1 MTIHTV
7 SFPVEPRVAA
17 GYGSASRRA
26 IVLAVS
32 LIAVLGALVVW
43 GLSALVG

>member
-1 MTIHTV
+1 MTLHAA
-7 SFPVEPRVAA
+7 SFPTEPRVAA
-17 GYGSASRRA
+17 GYGTASRRA

-43 GLSALVG
+43 GLFTLAG

>member
-1 MTIHTV
+1 MTLHAA
-7 SFPVEPRVAA
+7 SFPTEPRVAA
-17 GYGSASRRA
+17 GYGTASRRA